1 MRWRW
6 TRHERAG
13 RSEEP
18 LDAAVTAIE
27 AIDTVDPETIE
38 VVELDA
44 DGHLVGAP
52 RWPAD
57 DAIPELPD
65 RPSRRDP
72 TGTAGI
78 WEALAHH

>member
-1 MRWRW
+1 MRWPW
-6 TRHERAG
+6 TPGAATDRPL
-13 RSEEP
+13 EP
-18 LDAAVTAIE
+18 
-27 AIDTVDPETIE
+27 IDTVDPETLE
-38 VVELDA
+38 VVEIDA
-44 DGHLVGAP
+44 DGHLVGAS
-52 RWPAD
+52 RWSAD

>member
-6 TRHERAG
+6 TRDEAKD
-13 RSEEP
+13 RSGELLGEAT
-18 LDAAVTAIE
+18 D
-27 AIDTVDPETIE
+27 AIDLVEIETLE

-44 DGHLVGAP
+44 GGHLVGP
-52 RWPAD
+52 SRWPAD
-57 DAIPELPD
+57 DSIPELPD

>member
-1 MRWRW
+1 MRWPW
-6 TRHERAG
+6 TRPEATHRPL
-13 RSEEP
+13 EP
-18 LDAAVTAIE
+18 
-27 AIDTVDPETIE
+27 IDLVDPGTLE

-44 DGHLVGAP
+44 DGHPVGVR

>member
-6 TRHERAG
+6 TR
-13 RSEEP
+13 
-18 LDAAVTAIE
+18 DE
-27 AIDTVDPETIE
+27 ATDRTQRRIDTVDPESLE
-38 VVELDA
+38 VIELDA
-44 DGHLVGAP
+44 DGHLVGAF
-52 RWPAD
+52 RRLVD

>member
-1 MRWRW
+1 MRWPW
-6 TRHERAG
+6 TRGAATDRPL
-13 RSEEP
+13 EP
-18 LDAAVTAIE
+18 
-27 AIDTVDPETIE
+27 IDTVDVGSLE

-44 DGHLVGAP
+44 DGHLAGAP
-52 RWPAD
+52 RGPAD

>member
-1 MRWRW
+1 M
-6 TRHERAG
+6 
-13 RSEEP
+13 
-18 LDAAVTAIE
+18 E
-27 AIDTVDPETIE
+27 AIDVVDLETLE

-44 DGHLVGAP
+44 DGRLVGPP
-52 RWPAD
+52 RRSVD

>member
-6 TRHERAG
+6 TRDEATDRTQ
-13 RSEEP
+13 EP
-18 LDAAVTAIE
+18 
-27 AIDTVDPETIE
+27 IDTVDPESLE
-38 VVELDA
+38 VIELDA